1 MNVYYTP
8 AKKINDKYML
18 FIFFVK
24 NATEKGNILEK
35 AKIPQEALA

>member
-1 MNVYYTP
+1 M
-8 AKKINDKYML
+8 INAVH
-18 FIFFVK
+18 FFFVK

>member
-1 MNVYYTP
+1 
-8 AKKINDKYML
+8 ML

-35 AKIPQEALA
+35 AKIPQEAQLSGLNWNG